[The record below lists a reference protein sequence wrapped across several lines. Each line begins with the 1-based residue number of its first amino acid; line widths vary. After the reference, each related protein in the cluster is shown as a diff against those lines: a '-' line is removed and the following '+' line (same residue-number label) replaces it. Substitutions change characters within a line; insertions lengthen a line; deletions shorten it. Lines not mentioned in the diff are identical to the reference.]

1 MIRVESVQAVYNQA
15 GFEEAL
21 GPICFFS
28 PRGAGD
34 KKSLF
39 GFDTSVDRSLRS
51 GQEWYGFPIFIL
63 SMFHTTTC
71 PRLL

>member
-1 MIRVESVQAVYNQA
+1 MQAVYNQA

-21 GPICFFS
+21 GLVCFS
-28 PRGAGD
+28 PPPRGAGD

-51 GQEWYGFPIFIL
+51 GEEWYGFPIFIL